1 MRIAQF
7 ELLPRPLRAI
17 GALIEAAILLYGLG
31 VTAYLVARLL
41 TGERWAWVAFANN
54 FVPWW
59 ALGALAAAALALFS
73 TYRWPLIALQVPAL
87 IAFLALYGPLIL
99 PHSLAAETGGN
110 PGAAL
115 RVATYNTL
123 SVRSDPVRVV
133 ETVAALDAD
142 LVGLQELGPRHA
154 DRMAGRLAAEYPYQA
169 LHPLLPVHGVGLL
182 SRYPIRETEVIR
194 LLPDSM
200 LSLRA
205 VVEVDGAPVT
215 VFVTHPSPPRNAF
228 SPLTYDSTRRDREI
242 GILLDDHL
250 NGIAGPL
257 IVMGDFNMT
266 DQSDTYR
273 AVDDRL
279 DDAFRQAGR
288 GMGFTYPATL
298 KPALRVVAGLVR
310 IDYIWHDAHFT
321 ALDAWPGPDGGTSDH
336 RPVVAELAW
345 AGTETGDR

>member
-1 MRIAQF
+1 MRLTQL
-7 ELLPRPLRAI
+7 ESLPRPVRAI
-17 GALIEAAILLYGLG
+17 GTLVEAAILLYGLG
-31 VTAYLVARLL
+31 VTGYLVARVA

-59 ALGALAAAALALFS
+59 ALGALIAAALALFS
-73 TYRWPLIALQVPAL
+73 PRRWPLIALLAPA
-87 IAFLALYGPLIL
+87 IVAFVVLYGPLIV
-99 PHSLAAETGGN
+99 PRSLAAEGGGN
-110 PGAAL
+110 PGAPL

-123 SVRSDPVRVV
+123 SIRSNPARVV
-133 ETVAALDAD
+133 DAVAALDAD

-154 DRMAGRLAAEYPYQA
+154 DLLAGRLGADYPYQS

-182 SRYPIRETEVIR
+182 SRHPIREAEVIR
-194 LLPDSM
+194 LLPESM

-205 VVEVDGAPVT
+205 VVEIDGSPVT
-215 VFVTHPSPPRNAF
+215 VFVTHPSPPVNAF

-242 GILLDDHL
+242 GVLLADHL
-250 NGIAGPL
+250 DGIAGPL
-257 IVMGDFNMT
+257 IVVGDFNMT

-273 AVDDRL
+273 AVDARL
-279 DDAFRQAGR
+279 DDAFRAAGR

-298 KPALRVVAGLVR
+298 KGALRIVGGLVR
-310 IDYIWHDAHFT
+310 IDYIWHNAHFT

-345 AGTETGDR
+345 TDMETREK